1 MRKIEDVCPV
11 SEEKITDIAE
21 ALTLAASL
29 KEGTLAELKELIA
42 QQMIDK
48 MVEWRWIRLR
58 KGGWRITAAGIR
70 RSAFYREPTLEEA
83 ELGRSYHQL

>member
-48 MVEWRWIRLR
+48 MVEWEVDTFKKRRLAYH
-58 KGGWRITAAGIR
+58 GGGDKAKRILSRAD
-70 RSAFYREPTLEEA
+70 S
-83 ELGRSYHQL
+83 